1 MNKLYIYTLLITVLA
16 VGTVTFTACGVVPIV
31 EHPERAN
38 VLEENF
44 TSEAKALN
52 HELDTFDELMPLYPD
67 DSEQALLEAAIR
79 DFMTQDEMVKKEK
92 LKVDTMDLQLFEGD
106 DSDIYFAAVLQNK
119 EKVPFTMLAQMK
131 NNSSKH
137 YQVLTSCLAPYYAN
151 LPKTFLL
158 KENGDIALVSQRPFS
173 TFEEVYFYK
182 MGKGLLSLNGRGW
195 QDVSLAYY
203 TEVNKL
209 LDENKLDEAMNLPDE
224 SMYPMAYEA
233 MLFTT
238 ANKIIDKTLIAAKD
252 EKLDPKKRA
261 EWLEWAI
268 NYYTQNHYGQSL
280 DELLSNDFEPLA
292 SSEGVFGSD
301 YLLSRTNFK
310 EVLEVFANLKAKTG
324 DESLAEELL
333 KASQTLPGIQ

>member
-1 MNKLYIYTLLITVLA
+1 MNKFYIYTLLITVVA
-16 VGTVTFTACGVVPIV
+16 VGTVTFTACGVVPVV
-31 EHPERAN
+31 EHPDRAN

-52 HELDTFDELMPLYPD
+52 HELDTYDELMPLYPD
-67 DSEQALLEAAIR
+67 DTEQALLEAAIK
-79 DFMTQDEMVKKEK
+79 DYINKDDVVKKEQ
-92 LKVDTMDLQLFEGD
+92 LKVETMDLQLFEGD

-131 NNSSKH
+131 SGSNNRYS
-137 YQVLTSCLAPYYAN
+137 VLTSCLAPFYAN

-203 TEVNKL
+203 NEINKL

-224 SMYPMAYEA
+224 SMYPMAYEE

-280 DELLSNDFEPLA
+280 DELLSNNFEPLT
-292 SSEGVFGSD
+292 SKEGVFGSD
-301 YLLSRTNFK
+301 YLLSQTDFK
-310 EVLEVFANLKAKTG
+310 EVLKAYANLKAKTG
-324 DESLAEELL
+324 DESLAEALL
-333 KASQTLPGIQ
+333 KASETLPSIQ